1 MTLRL
6 CPGRLAV
13 ALWIIILQFALVMGA
28 GPRCLAKEQLAPG
41 SSSRKHRTE
50 AIEAIPFDKLNDA
63 AVVRIRDVV
72 THPSFYRRLPVESID
87 ADPDYFRYLIRKP
100 EVVVSIW
107 QLMGVT
113 QMTTQRLG
121 PYMVKTDDGA
131 GTISNLELVYG
142 DSNLHLFYGTGSYEG
157 PVFRR
162 KLTGRCVIVVRTE
175 AQPDPTGGFA
185 LTNQLDVF
193 LRVDN
198 ATAALVT
205 KTIQPIVGNTAD
217 HNFTESLKFIERL
230 NTTTRNNGPGVKAMG
245 DRLALDD
252 QTQQS
257 FHQIVD
263 TVFERAYRLG
273 LQVPGG
279 RESANGPVV
288 AATSADSRVEL
299 YRPSSP
305 SYNYFAAG
313 QSPAASDSV
322 SAQSGPILRTQ
333 SPAAVNVPL
342 NDRTLQR
349 LPRRRPQQ
357 PAVSQPQRPAFVPQ
371 SRTIERIP
379 TAGVS
384 VLEGGPRPSLTQQG
398 DRYADRSISTRFSDR

>member
-1 MTLRL
+1 M
-6 CPGRLAV
+6 
-13 ALWIIILQFALVMGA
+13 
-28 GPRCLAKEQLAPG
+28 
-41 SSSRKHRTE
+41 
-50 AIEAIPFDKLNDA
+50 
-63 AVVRIRDVV
+63 
-72 THPSFYRRLPVESID
+72 
-87 ADPDYFRYLIRKP
+87 
-100 EVVVSIW
+100 
-107 QLMGVT
+107 
-113 QMTTQRLG
+113 
-121 PYMVKTDDGA
+121 
-131 GTISNLELVYG
+131 
-142 DSNLHLFYGTGSYEG
+142 HLFYGTGSYEG

-175 AQPDPTGGFA
+175 AQPDPAGGFA

-257 FHQIVD
+257 FRQIVD

-279 RESANGPVV
+279 RELANGTAV
-288 AATSADSRVEL
+288 AGTNADSSVEL

-313 QSPAASDSV
+313 LSPAAADSV
-322 SAQSGPILRTQ
+322 PAQSGPIVRTQ
-333 SPAAVNVPL
+333 SPGSVNVPL
-342 NDRTLQR
+342 NDRSLQR
-349 LPRRRPQQ
+349 LPRRSSQQ
-357 PAVSQPQRPAFVPQ
+357 PGASQSQRPALPPQ
-371 SRTIERIP
+371 SRTIEQMP
-379 TAGVS
+379 TADVS
-384 VLEGGPRPSLTQQG
+384 VLEGGPRPSVTQLG
-398 DRYADRSISTRFSDR
+398 ERYAGGSISTRFSDR